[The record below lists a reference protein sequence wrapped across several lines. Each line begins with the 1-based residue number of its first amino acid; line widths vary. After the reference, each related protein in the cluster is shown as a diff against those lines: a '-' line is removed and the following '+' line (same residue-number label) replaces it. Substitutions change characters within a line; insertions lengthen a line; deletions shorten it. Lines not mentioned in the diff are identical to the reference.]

1 MEEGHDML
9 NAVLLIA
16 PAGEGAAYNRFRH
29 LTGREGHLLLC
40 RLPFLR
46 LNWDNIF
53 NLFLYGRK
61 ELELNGGKFRRR
73 ENGGLFARRL
83 FALWIYL

>member
-1 MEEGHDML
+1 ML
-9 NAVLLIA
+9 NAVLPVA

-40 RLPFLR
+40 RLPFLH
-46 LNWDNIF
+46 LNLDHIF
-53 NLFLYGRK
+53 NLFLYGGK
-61 ELELNGGKFRRR
+61 ELELSGGKSRRR

-83 FALWIYL
+83 CALWIYL